1 MRSHISGTRNP
12 LEVLEIQ
19 RTHSSESLAHAAGYP
34 EVTNMT
40 YLASSGLCIG
50 AIACLA
56 NQSTARVGNAL
67 GLMGVSGGIAA
78 TLGLVNGDPALY
90 GQILGRFSPCE
101 DLLKHLNAVLHI
113 DLQHLVKLERLLESR
128 LALSNNYLPYII

>member
-1 MRSHISGTRNP
+1 
-12 LEVLEIQ
+12 
-19 RTHSSESLAHAAGYP
+19 
-34 EVTNMT
+34 MT

-50 AIACLA
+50 AIACLS

-90 GQILGRFSPCE
+90 GQILGR
-101 DLLKHLNAVLHI
+101 HL
-113 DLQHLVKLERLLESR
+113 S
-128 LALSNNYLPYII
+128 STF